1 LKQIAI
7 VVLFVFF
14 FLFCRGR
21 RVESPNSI
29 NISVPYEVDVLDP
42 HAKTRLSN
50 YAISSNFYEPLVGTD
65 ESNKILPRLAKSW
78 ENPDAYTWVLH
89 LQPHVRFHNGKVLD
103 SGDVIYTFER
113 LTTDSN
119 LEVASY
125 LNDVQQ
131 IDALD
136 STTVQIRTKSPL
148 AIFLNKLN
156 NVLIVPRN
164 SGPILNVTVNGTGP
178 YRLMEWS
185 PAKIIRLVRND
196 QYWGNEPSL
205 QNVTYFLNR
214 TPQLAVSDLIAGRSQ
229 FIQYDS
235 KKLEPVIRSLGK
247 YQVMRQDN
255 YFLKYLSYDV
265 SRSVTPYSDSKSNPF
280 KNQLVRHAI
289 HKGINRQHL
298 IERLPTF
305 AVQAVQPVPPFV
317 FGYNPSIQ
325 APSHDIAG
333 AKKLLAQAGFPNG
346 FAVTL
351 FARQILKETAILLQE
366 QLGAIGIRISIKVYT
381 DTEFFRMLDNQ
392 DFTFFLSRVGA
403 TVGDASDI
411 LEPQLHSRGSHPG
424 YGVRN
429 YIGYSNEKVD
439 KAIDESARILKL
451 DDRRKALEE
460 IMATLMEDLPWI
472 PLYIDQDVY
481 ALDRSFHWKPRHDSH
496 VFAYEIST
504 HQD

>member
-1 LKQIAI
+1 M
-7 VVLFVFF
+7 LFVFS
-14 FLFCRGR
+14 LYFCRGPSAD
-21 RVESPNSI
+21 SPNSI

-50 YAISSNFYEPLVGTD
+50 YALSSNFYEPLVGTD
-65 ESNKILPRLAKSW
+65 DSNKILPRLARSW
-78 ENPDAYTWVLH
+78 ENPDAYTWVFH
-89 LQPHVRFHNGKVLD
+89 LEPNVRFHNGKVMD
-103 SGDVIYTFER
+103 SGDVLYTFER
-113 LTTDSN
+113 LATDQS

-131 IDALD
+131 IDAPNA
-136 STTVQIRTKSPL
+136 TTVQILTKSPL

-164 SGPILNVTVNGTGP
+164 SGPVLNSTVNGTGP
-178 YRLMEWS
+178 YRLMEWG

-196 QYWGNEPSL
+196 EYWGTKPPL

-265 SRSVTPYSDSKSNPF
+265 SRSVTPYSDSKLNPF
-280 KNQLVRHAI
+280 KNPLVRKAI
-289 HKGINRQHL
+289 HKGINRERL
-298 IERLPTF
+298 IKKLPTF
-305 AVQAVQPVPPFV
+305 AVPAVQPVPPFV
-317 FGYNPSIQ
+317 FGYNPAIQ
-325 APSHDIAG
+325 LPSYDIAA
-333 AKKLLAQAGFPNG
+333 AKSLLARAGYPNG

-351 FARQILKETAILLQE
+351 FARQILEQTAILLQE
-366 QLGAIGIRISIKVYT
+366 QLAEIDIRINIKVYP
-381 DTEFFRMLDNQ
+381 DTEFFKMLDNQ

-411 LEPQLHSRGSHPG
+411 LEPQLHSRSSHPG
-424 YGVRN
+424 FGVRN

-439 KAIDESARILKL
+439 KAIDESSRILKL

-460 IMATLMEDLPWI
+460 IMTTLMEDLPWI

-481 ALDRSFHWKPRHDSH
+481 ALDRKFHWKPRHDSH
-496 VFAYEIST
+496 VFAYEISI

>member
-1 LKQIAI
+1 MKQLAIIALL
-7 VVLFVFF
+7 VSSFF
-14 FLFCRGR
+14 FCRGQS
-21 RVESPNSI
+21 EKPNSI

-65 ESNKILPRLAKSW
+65 DTNKILPRLAKSW
-78 ENPDAYTWVLH
+78 ENPDAYTWVFH
-89 LQPHVRFHNGKVLD
+89 LQPNVRFHNGKVMD
-103 SGDVIYTFER
+103 AGDVLYTLER
-113 LTTDSN
+113 LSTDHN
-119 LEVASY
+119 LEVGSY
-125 LNDVQQ
+125 LNDVQEVK
-131 IDALD
+131 ALD
-136 STTVQIRTKSPL
+136 STTVHVRTKTPL
-148 AIFLNKLN
+148 AIFMNKLN
-156 NVLIVPRN
+156 NILIVPRN
-164 SGPILNVTVNGTGP
+164 SGPVLNSMVNGTGP

-185 PAKIIRLVRND
+185 PGKIIRLVRND
-196 QYWGNEPSL
+196 EYWGNQASI

-214 TPQLAVSDLIAGRSQ
+214 TPQLAMSDLIAGRSQ

-247 YQVMRQDN
+247 YQMMRQDN

-265 SRSVTPYSDSKSNPF
+265 SRSVTPYCDSKSNPF
-280 KNQLVRHAI
+280 KNPLVRKAI
-289 HKGINRQHL
+289 HWGINREEL
-298 IERLPTF
+298 IGKLPTF
-305 AVQAVQPVPPFV
+305 AVPAFQPVPPFV
-317 FGYNPSIQ
+317 FGYNPAIQ
-325 APSHDIAG
+325 ATTHDIAE
-333 AKKLLAQAGFPNG
+333 AKKLLVQAGYANG
-346 FAVTL
+346 FGVTL
-351 FARQILKETAILLQE
+351 FVRQILEETGTLIQE
-366 QLGAIGIRISIKVYT
+366 QLGKLGIRIRIKVYP
-381 DTEFFRMLDNQ
+381 DTEFFKMLDNQ

-411 LEPQLHSRGSHPG
+411 LEPQLHSRSSHPG

-460 IMATLMEDLPWI
+460 IMSTLMEDLPWV

-481 ALDRSFHWKPRHDSH
+481 ALHRNFHWKPRHDSH
-496 VFAYEIST
+496 VFAYEISI